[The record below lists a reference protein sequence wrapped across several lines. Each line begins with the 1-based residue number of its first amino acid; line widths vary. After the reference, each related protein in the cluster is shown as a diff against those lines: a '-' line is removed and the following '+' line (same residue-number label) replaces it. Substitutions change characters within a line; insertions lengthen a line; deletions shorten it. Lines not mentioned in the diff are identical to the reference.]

1 MDQEQDLAWLVFEGK
16 IDLDD
21 LTDEQQEQLMS
32 TYNTLATHW
41 IESPKEGLRELGKE
55 ILLMIE
61 AYNLQ
66 EDSSDGKTLH

>member
-1 MDQEQDLAWLVFEGK
+1 MTDDQDLAWMVFEGK
-16 IDLDD
+16 INIDD
-21 LTDEQQEQLMS
+21 LTDEQQEALMS
-32 TYNTLATHW
+32 TYNMLATHW

-66 EDSSDGKTLH
+66 EDDPTGKTIH